1 MEANHLCLYYKGRP
15 GYFVDCATSSLPKC
29 FLLTH
34 LLPRGYANTL
44 RVYLALRDQTAGK
57 ESVSICRTTLSADSG
72 GYSFSY
78 FKKVHLKVIFSF
90 ILVFWL
96 SFLASSRKGLI
107 YILYS
112 FIYKKSCLKCTSE
125 INWYYKL
132 KSSLFTPI
140 NNHPQKETFKLSQIN
155 VETFKKT

>member
-1 MEANHLCLYYKGRP
+1 MKAKHPCLYIKAGLVTLWTMSLHLCPSASCSYISCLE
-15 GYFVDCATSSLPKC
+15 AM
-29 FLLTH
+29 LTPSMYTW
-34 LLPRGYANTL
+34 LWGIKRQAK
-44 RVYLALRDQTAGK
+44 R
-57 ESVSICRTTLSADSG
+57 SVSICRATLSADSG
-72 GYSFSY
+72 GYSSSY

-112 FIYKKSCLKCTSE
+112 FIYKKKSCLKCTSE

-140 NNHPQKETFKLSQIN
+140 NNHPQKETF
-155 VETFKKT
+155 